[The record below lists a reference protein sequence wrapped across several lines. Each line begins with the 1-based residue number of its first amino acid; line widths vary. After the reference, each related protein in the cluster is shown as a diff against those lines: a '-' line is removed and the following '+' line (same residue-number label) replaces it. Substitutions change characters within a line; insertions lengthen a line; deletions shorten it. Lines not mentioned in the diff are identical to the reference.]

1 MNKSQRLICLLSLIL
16 ICFLFFSSNLDAQKT
31 KKQAPKTVQDN
42 LITLDLKDADIRGVL
57 KLLADKSGF
66 NVITDSDISGRT
78 NIFVKDM
85 PLWDAIDM
93 ILKSNNLAYQ
103 KRGSTLIVSSQDK
116 SASLV
121 STEIIKLKYANVN
134 SIKETVRSFLSSVG
148 NLQFDSERNFL
159 IITDTTSSLDR
170 IRKLLEDLDCPVA
183 QVMLEAKVLEVS
195 SDALEK
201 YGIKWNESISA
212 SYSVLPSSY
221 AINNPIL
228 AATLNMM
235 QQKGKAKIL
244 ANPKIATLNNQSA
257 RILIGDRVPYT
268 VTTYSA
274 QGVAQVTVN
283 FVEAGIKLY
292 ILPQITEGGFITT
305 TIKPEVSSYTW
316 RGDVP
321 QVSTREIESTIR
333 VKDGETIII
342 GGLKNTREVVS
353 TSKVPILGWIP
364 VIEWFFTYHN
374 KEMVESEIIV
384 MITPHILPVESNK

>member
-1 MNKSQRLICLLSLIL
+1 MNRSQRLICLLSITLT
-16 ICFLFFSSNLDAQKT
+16 CLFFFGFDLAAQKT
-31 KKQAPKTVQDN
+31 KKQQVSQAAQDN

-66 NVITDSDISGRT
+66 NIITDSDISGRT

-103 KRGSTLIVSSQDK
+103 KKGSTLIVSSQDR

-170 IRKLLEDLDCPVA
+170 IKKLLEELDCPVA
-183 QVMLEAKVLEVS
+183 QVMLEAKVMEVS

-201 YGIKWNESISA
+201 YGIKWNESITA
-212 SYSVLPSSY
+212 SYSLPSSF
-221 AINNPIL
+221 AINNPVL
-228 AATLNMM
+228 AATLNML

-244 ANPKIATLNNQSA
+244 ANPKIATLNNQPA
-257 RILIGDRVPYT
+257 RILIGDRVPYSI
-268 VTTYSA
+268 TTYSA
-274 QGVAQVTVN
+274 QGVAQVTIN

-292 ILPQITEGGFITT
+292 ILPQITDGGFITT
-305 TIKPEVSSYTW
+305 TIRPEVSSYVW
-316 RGDVP
+316 RGDIP

-342 GGLKNTREVVS
+342 GGLKNNKEVTSV
-353 TSKVPILGWIP
+353 SKVPILGWIP
-364 VIEWFFTYHN
+364 VLEWFFTYQN

-384 MITPHILPVESNK
+384 MITPHILPVESK